1 LKSPNVK
8 EQAAKLSVYSNTALV
23 IGKLSI
29 GLAIG
34 SVGVISEGIHSS
46 LDLLAAI
53 IAFFAVRQS
62 SHPADEKHRYGHGK
76 IENLSGTIEGVLI
89 LIAALW
95 IAFEAIQKFFNPH
108 NVEFV
113 GWGVAIMA
121 VSSIVN
127 FFISRHL
134 QKVGEETDSIALK
147 ADAMHLKTDVYT
159 SLGVMFGLFGIYL
172 TGWQWLDPVAAI
184 GVAMLI
190 MYAAWELIKES
201 FSPLLDASLS
211 QEDEQEIIT
220 RIENHQ
226 EHFIDF
232 HDLRTRKAGS
242 ERHIDFHLTVC
253 KYHTID
259 HAHSLADKIEDDI
272 QILFKESSILIHHEP
287 CDDGCDSCEKSCKA
301 EIK

>member
-1 LKSPNVK
+1 MESTNVK
-8 EQAAKLSVYSNTALV
+8 EQAAKLSVISNTALV
-23 IGKLSI
+23 VGKLSI

-53 IAFFAVRQS
+53 IAFIAVRQA
-62 SHPADEKHRYGHGK
+62 SHPADKKHKYGHGK
-76 IENLSGTIEGVLI
+76 IENLSGTIEGILI

-95 IAFEAIQKFFNPH
+95 IVYEAIQKFFNPH
-108 NVEFV
+108 TVEFI
-113 GWGVAIMA
+113 GWGVLIMA
-121 VSSIVN
+121 VSSVVN
-127 FFISRHL
+127 FFISEHL
-134 QKVGEETDSIALK
+134 QKVGEATDSIALK

-159 SLGVMFGLFGIYL
+159 SLGVMVGLCGMYL
-172 TGWQWLDPVAAI
+172 TGWQWLDPLAAI
-184 GVAMLI
+184 AVAMLI

-201 FSPLLDASLS
+201 FAPLLDASLS
-211 QEDEQEIIT
+211 EEDEQKIIT
-220 RIENHQ
+220 KIENHQ

-232 HDLRTRKAGS
+232 HDFRTRKAGS

-259 HAHSLADKIEDDI
+259 HAHTLADKIENDI
-272 QILFKESSILIHHEP
+272 QLLFRESSILIHHEP
-287 CDDGCDSCEKSCKA
+287 CYEECDRCQKSCKA

>member
-1 LKSPNVK
+1 MK
-8 EQAAKLSVYSNTALV
+8 EQAAKLSVISNTALV

-53 IAFFAVRQS
+53 IAFFAVRQAA
-62 SHPADEKHRYGHGK
+62 HPADKKHRYGHGK
-76 IENLSGTIEGVLI
+76 IENLSGTIEGILI
-89 LIAALW
+89 LVAAIW
-95 IAFEAIQKFFNPH
+95 IIYEAIQKFYNPH
-108 NVEFV
+108 TVEFV
-113 GWGVAIMA
+113 GWGIAIMG

-134 QKVGEETDSIALK
+134 QKVGIETDSIALK

-159 SLGVMFGLFGIYL
+159 SLGVMAGLFGIYL

-201 FSPLLDASLS
+201 FAPLLDASLP
-211 QEDEQEIIT
+211 QEDEDKIIT
-220 RIENHQ
+220 KIQNHQ

-232 HDLRTRKAGS
+232 HNFRTRKAGS

-253 KYHTID
+253 KYYTID
-259 HAHSLADKIEDDI
+259 HAHTLADKIENDI
-272 QILFKESSILIHHEP
+272 QVLFKEISILIHHEP
-287 CDDGCDSCEKSCKA
+287 CDDVCESCDKTCKA
-301 EIK
+301 QIK